1 MKFRKICFKIVQWGH
16 FESIILVLIVFSSI
30 KLAVDTYFIEDPTT
44 DFELLY
50 SEFSTILDYVFNI
63 SFLIECV
70 LKIISYGFILDEN
83 TYIRG
88 INYIPTPTSTP
99 TLLRLL
105 ESNGFLD
112 CYVKYS

>member
-1 MKFRKICFKIVQWGH
+1 MKFRKFCFKIVQWGH

-44 DFELLY
+44 DLELLY
-50 SEFSTILDYVFNI
+50 SEFSAILDYVFNI
-63 SFLIECV
+63 SFIIECV

-83 TYIRG
+83 SYIRG
-88 INYIPTPTSTP
+88 INYIPTPTPTP